1 MHDDRPAADGIDWLI
16 PDRFAPFYLLG
27 NIVTW
32 CLMYWDDRG
41 ESGLWVYLLGG
52 LLIGWLFG
60 AGLMFLWAALV
71 WVLLMVLGVVLWLVL
86 KAMLVI
92 EGIASALGK
101 LTRH

>member
-1 MHDDRPAADGIDWLI
+1 MQGDRPTVGWHDWLI
-16 PDRFAPFYLLG
+16 PDRFAPYYFLG

-60 AGLMFLWAALV
+60 AGLLFLWVALV
-71 WVLLMVLGVVLWLVL
+71 WMLSMVLGVVLWLML
-86 KAMLVI
+86 RAMLVI